1 MKKLLLVMIIVTMS
15 LSACSSESS
24 EVSESTSETTAET
37 NIVYHTNTTKSSESE
52 QIITEKPGNIA
63 SNHSVDEY
71 FNMLPD
77 AVIAAFYRDNWSYA
91 KVDYS
96 LGDTYY
102 NGTKMISGLTDFDNH
117 IIYIDNR
124 DEVNRSILH
133 EVGHRFEYEPYVK
146 GFQSKE
152 FQELYDSH
160 SSEWYVNYGGHYNN
174 YATAK
179 EAYAQCY
186 EIYFISPDCLDEQ
199 TRKFISQEI
208 DSIEKS

>member
-1 MKKLLLVMIIVTMS
+1 MKKLLLAMTIVTMS
-15 LSACSSESS
+15 LSACNNKSPEASESPS
-24 EVSESTSETTAET
+24 EAIAET
-37 NIVYHTNTTKSSESE
+37 NIIYHTNTTKPSESK
-52 QIITEKPGNIA
+52 QITSEKPGNLA
-63 SNHSVDEY
+63 SIYSIDEY
-71 FNMLPD
+71 FSMLPD
-77 AVIAAFYRDNWSYA
+77 AVRTAFYQDNWSYA

-96 LGDTYY
+96 LGDIYY

-117 IIYIDNR
+117 AIYIDNR

-152 FQELYDSH
+152 FQELYDGH

-186 EIYFISPDCLDEQ
+186 EIYFISPECLDEQ
-199 TRKFISQEI
+199 TRQFISQEI